1 MGQCSWSRRD
11 ACVALGGEAT
21 IDSESI
27 VNMAEHSNQILGPHQ
42 GQPLLVEGESLDQA
56 KAAMVMIHGRGATA
70 EDILELAHE
79 LKQPGFVYFAP
90 QAAGNAWYP
99 NSFLAPIASNEPG
112 LSSGFSVIANVLA
125 RLAEA
130 SIPFERTMILGFS
143 QGACLSLEFVAR
155 NARHY
160 GGVVGLSGGLI
171 GPEGT
176 PRDYAGSLEGT
187 PVFLGCSDI
196 DPHIPK
202 KRVELSAEIL
212 RKLAGNV
219 TARLYPGMGHT
230 VNRDEIR
237 FVRNMMAAL
246 VKE

>member
-1 MGQCSWSRRD
+1 M
-11 ACVALGGEAT
+11 T
-21 IDSESI
+21 
-27 VNMAEHSNQILGPHQ
+27 EHSNQIPGPHQ
-42 GQPLLVEGESLDQA
+42 GQPVLVAGEALDRA
-56 KAAMVMIHGRGATA
+56 RAAMVMIHGRGATA
-70 EDILELAHE
+70 ESILELAHE
-79 LKQPGFVYFAP
+79 LKQPGFIYLAP
-90 QAAGNAWYP
+90 QAAGNTWYP

-112 LSSGFSVIANVLA
+112 LSSGFAVIASLLA

-130 SIPFERTMILGFS
+130 SIPPERTMILGFS

-155 NARHY
+155 NAQHY

-171 GPEGT
+171 GPDGT

-187 PVFLGCSDI
+187 PIFLGCSDV

-202 KRVELSAEIL
+202 ERVESSAEIL

-219 TARLYPGMGHT
+219 TTRLYPGMGHM

-237 FVRNMMAAL
+237 IVRNL
-246 VKE
+246 VAVLLME